1 MDIIIICFIIC
12 FLILWIF
19 CFVVFKT
26 CRTEFAMGSV
36 LMGIII
42 AYVFCLIDVSKPSE
56 LDVSKPSALDVYRGK
71 TTLEITSVNGIPKDT
86 VVVYK
91 K

>member
-1 MDIIIICFIIC
+1 MDVIIICCIIA
-12 FLILWIF
+12 FLGVWIF
-19 CFVVFKT
+19 GFVLFKT

-42 AYVFCLIDVSKPSE
+42 AYVFCLIDVSKPE
-56 LDVSKPSALDVYRGK
+56 ALDVYRGK
-71 TTLEITSVNGIPKDT
+71 TTLEITSVNGVPQDT
-86 VVVYK
+86 VVVFK

>member
-1 MDIIIICFIIC
+1 MDIIIICFIIS

-26 CRTEFAMGSV
+26 CRAEFAMGSV

-42 AYVFCLIDVSKPSE
+42 AYVFCLI
-56 LDVSKPSALDVYRGK
+56 DVSKPSALDVYRGK